1 MNICKACIT
10 VQRAVIPL
18 WQCNLSPN
26 INIICNVP
34 MFSQNKFRLDIPGVH
49 QGITSGESNNHQH
62 KNQPEITKL
71 SNNEYKFFN
80 VPILLLLGFM

>member
-1 MNICKACIT
+1 
-10 VQRAVIPL
+10 
-18 WQCNLSPN
+18 
-26 INIICNVP
+26 